1 MIKKIVK
8 ECLHNYLTDNTQ
20 SWILQADGSYKK
32 NILAG
37 NKAKSAQQSLLKTY
51 TEQSFVSL

>member
-8 ECLHNYLTDNTQ
+8 ECLQNYLTDNTQ

-32 NILAG
+32 SVLAG
-37 NKAKSAQQSLLKTY
+37 SKAKSAQQSLLKTY
-51 TEQSFVSL
+51 TE